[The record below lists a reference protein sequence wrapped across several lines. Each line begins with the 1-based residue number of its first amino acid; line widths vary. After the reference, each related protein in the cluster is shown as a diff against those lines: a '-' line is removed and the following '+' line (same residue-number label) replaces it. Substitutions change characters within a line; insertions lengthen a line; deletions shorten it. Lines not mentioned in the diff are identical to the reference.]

1 MLREMNEK
9 IKQLA
14 EQANIKLDYFGYGA
28 DIDGGNPNV
37 SEFAELIIKECAD
50 ICKKNITL
58 LTEYDSDEAFKYN
71 EGVADCAILI
81 KQRFGVE

>member
-1 MLREMNEK
+1 MNEK

-14 EQANIKLDYFGYGA
+14 EQAGINYVTGMGYSH
-28 DIDGGNPNV
+28 DKV
-37 SEFAELIIKECAD
+37 SDLQLKDFAELVVLECYEV
-50 ICKKNITL
+50 CKNN

-81 KQRFGVE
+81 KRQFGVK